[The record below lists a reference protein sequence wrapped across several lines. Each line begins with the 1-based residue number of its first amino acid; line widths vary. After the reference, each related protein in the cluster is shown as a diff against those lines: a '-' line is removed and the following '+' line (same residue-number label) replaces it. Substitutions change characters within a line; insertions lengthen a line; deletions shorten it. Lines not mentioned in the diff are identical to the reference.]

1 MGSMIMAERIR
12 HMQATVN
19 EGDSKYNRRWQYGQ
33 QG

>member
-1 MGSMIMAERIR
+1 MAERIR

-19 EGDSKYNRRWQYGQ
+19 EGDSKYYSKYNRRWQYGQ